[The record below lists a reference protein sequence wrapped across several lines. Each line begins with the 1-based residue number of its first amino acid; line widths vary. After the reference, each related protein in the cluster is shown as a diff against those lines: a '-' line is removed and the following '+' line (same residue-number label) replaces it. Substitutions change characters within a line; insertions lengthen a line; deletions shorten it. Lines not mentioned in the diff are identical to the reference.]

1 MNRLSLFKIFSA
13 IIFSLA
19 VFTLLIQK
27 IIIGYSLVVLGYYF
41 IRKSDEIWLQHVTLF
56 PSYLLYLWKKF
67 LIK

>member
-41 IRKSDEIWLQHVTLF
+41 LRKSDEI
-56 PSYLLYLWKKF
+56 
-67 LIK
+67 